1 MVPKDM
7 YDYILFDLDGTLSDS
22 AVGLVRSINHSL
34 KVHGYAEQSIAD
46 LLPYFGPPI
55 DHTFTRITASSDKS
69 HIKSLVTVFRERYST
84 IGYSEN
90 TLYDGIEAALQ
101 VLYQSGFNL
110 GVCTTKRVDLAEK
123 VLNLFGLRRYFQF
136 VSGGDVGIQKWEQ
149 LEGLLQKKII
159 TSNSIMIGDREGD
172 IIAAHNNGLY
182 SAGVLWGYGD
192 MAELSA
198 HNPLFLFKSP
208 AELTKLISSK
218 QLQPD
223 SIGVES

>member
-1 MVPKDM
+1 M
-7 YDYILFDLDGTLSDS
+7 YNYILFDLDGTLSDS

-34 KVHGYAEQSIAD
+34 KVHGYAEQSTTD

-55 DHTFTRITASSDKS
+55 DHTFLRITASSDKT
-69 HIKSLVTVFRERYST
+69 HINSLVTVFRERYST

-101 VLYQSGFNL
+101 VLYQSGVNL

-136 VSGGDVGIQKWEQ
+136 VSGGDVGIQKWQQ

-172 IIAAHNNGLY
+172 IIAAHKNGMQ

-192 MAELSA
+192 LPELSA
-198 HNPLFLFKSP
+198 HNPLFIFRSP
-208 AELTKLISSK
+208 AELMKLISSK